1 MAFPSFHGQ
10 ELERVTLL
18 KRLGTV
24 LTALSSS
31 RHGTGHTSRF
41 MRFVLF
47 LSDHERGTVGL
58 HDNNHYQQILQK
70 HATDI
75 AETYTVDKPRW
86 QKAAADLRQPFWDW
100 ARNMVPPPEVIS
112 MRQVT
117 ITGPDGNRTRVDNPL
132 FHYRFHPIDPSFP
145 RPYSNWPS
153 TFRHPTTFGPDA
165 EDNVRELQRYSCGLF
180 NLYFMLTHLTGR
192 CELIR
197 LTSPRRRITF

>member
-1 MAFPSFHGQ
+1 M
-10 ELERVTLL
+10 TLP

-47 LSDHERGTVGL
+47 FSDHERGTVGL

-86 QKAAADLRQPFWDW
+86 QKVAADLRQPFWDW
-100 ARNMVPPPEVIS
+100 AKDAVPPPEVIS
-112 MRQVT
+112 LKQVT
-117 ITGPDGNRTRVDNPL
+117 IRGPDGKHHHVDNPL
-132 FHYRFHPIDPSFP
+132 YHYRFHPIEPTFP
-145 RPYSNWPS
+145 EPYINWH
-153 TFRHPTTFGPDA
+153 TTMRHPTTLTADA
-165 EDNVRELQRYSCGLF
+165 HDDVEGL
-180 NLYFMLTHLTGR
+180 R
-192 CELIR
+192 K
-197 LTSPRRRITF
+197 